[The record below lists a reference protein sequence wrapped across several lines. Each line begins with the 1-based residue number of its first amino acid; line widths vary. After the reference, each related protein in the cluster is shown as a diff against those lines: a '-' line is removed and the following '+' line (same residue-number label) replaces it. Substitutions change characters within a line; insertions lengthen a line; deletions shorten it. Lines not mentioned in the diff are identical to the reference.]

1 MESKKHKKRQ
11 QREHSRQQ
19 ATKHVTSRAEQIMF
33 CLAARAHDGRGNLI
47 WPDLKWN

>member
-1 MESKKHKKRQ
+1 MESKKHKKRP
-11 QREHSRQQ
+11 QQ
-19 ATKHVTSRAEQIMF
+19 AKHVTSRAEQLMF